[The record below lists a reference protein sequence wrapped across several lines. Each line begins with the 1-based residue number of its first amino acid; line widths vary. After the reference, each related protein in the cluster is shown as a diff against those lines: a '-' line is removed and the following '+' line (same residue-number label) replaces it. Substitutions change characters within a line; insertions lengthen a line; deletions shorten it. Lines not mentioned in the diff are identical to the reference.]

1 MNYFPR
7 SIDRGHAYRS
17 LDIHTDTFLLDLE
30 LLLFTTFSS
39 SEFQRQPFKEIPASN
54 REEEEESVETPCGG
68 RNCRFQLKIAP
79 FL

>member
-39 SEFQRQPFKEIPASN
+39 SEFQANLSKKSRLVTGRRRKVSRLRVGEEIAGFS
-54 REEEEESVETPCGG
+54 
-68 RNCRFQLKIAP
+68 
-79 FL
+79 

>member
-39 SEFQRQPFKEIPASN
+39 SEFQANLSKKSRLVTGRRRRKVSRLRVGEEIAGFS
-54 REEEEESVETPCGG
+54 
-68 RNCRFQLKIAP
+68 
-79 FL
+79 

>member
-30 LLLFTTFSS
+30 LFLFTTFSS
-39 SEFQRQPFKEIPASN
+39 SEFQANLSKKSRLVTGRRRKVSRLRVGEEIAGFS
-54 REEEEESVETPCGG
+54 
-68 RNCRFQLKIAP
+68 
-79 FL
+79 